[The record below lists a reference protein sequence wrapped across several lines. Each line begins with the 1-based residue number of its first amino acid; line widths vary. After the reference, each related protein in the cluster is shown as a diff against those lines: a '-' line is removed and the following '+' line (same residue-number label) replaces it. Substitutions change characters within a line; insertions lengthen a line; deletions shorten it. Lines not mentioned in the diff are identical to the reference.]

1 VLWQGLK
8 SVCESQELVSNLLRF
23 EVFARVLVFY

>member
-1 VLWQGLK
+1 MYGLK
-8 SVCESQELVSNLLRF
+8 SVCESQKLVLNLLRF